1 MGLQPAAGYD
11 MILCSLQL
19 MPYWPCRRQRRKFL
33 GRSLLCTWDAG
44 PNSPEGGDSGMR
56 KYECVYVI
64 SPTLEEEQVKALV
77 QKFNDLVSQNGELES
92 TEEWGKR
99 KFAYEVQKQ
108 KEGYYVLMNFSANP
122 DFPAELERNFKITEG
137 ILKYL
142 VVLRK

>member
-1 MGLQPAAGYD
+1 
-11 MILCSLQL
+11 
-19 MPYWPCRRQRRKFL
+19 
-33 GRSLLCTWDAG
+33 
-44 PNSPEGGDSGMR
+44 MR

-64 SPTLEEEQVKALV
+64 SPALEEEQVKALV
-77 QKFNDLVSQNGELES
+77 QKFNDLVAQNGELES

-99 KFAYEVQKQ
+99 KFAYEVQKH

>member
-1 MGLQPAAGYD
+1 
-11 MILCSLQL
+11 
-19 MPYWPCRRQRRKFL
+19 
-33 GRSLLCTWDAG
+33 
-44 PNSPEGGDSGMR
+44 MR
-56 KYECVYVI
+56 KYECIYVI